1 MGYAAQV
8 NSSFS
13 GWPDLARVNSC
24 ELINVAKANRVAY
37 AVNVDRTASPESAG
51 QQRKLALVQSGLT
64 FQPLI
69 QLMHSP
75 ALSEQAQSTS
85 STSLVMSDVLS
96 HEASSFEQYL
106 WGAAWFLLGLIFLC
120 TT

>member
-24 ELINVAKANRVAY
+24 ELINVARANRVAY

-69 QLMHSP
+69 QPMHSP
-75 ALSEQAQSTS
+75 ALSAQVQSTS
-85 STSLVMSDVLS
+85 STSLVMSDVFS

>member
-8 NSSFS
+8 NTSFS
-13 GWPDLARVNSC
+13 GWPDLVRVKPC
-24 ELINVAKANRVAY
+24 ELTNVARANGVAY
-37 AVNVDRTASPESAG
+37 AVNVDRTASPESTG
-51 QQRKLALVQSGLT
+51 QQRRLALVQPGLT
-64 FQPLI
+64 FQPLM
-69 QLMHSP
+69 QPMHSL
-75 ALSEQAQSTS
+75 ALLAQAQATS
-85 STSLVMSDVLS
+85 STSLVISDVFS